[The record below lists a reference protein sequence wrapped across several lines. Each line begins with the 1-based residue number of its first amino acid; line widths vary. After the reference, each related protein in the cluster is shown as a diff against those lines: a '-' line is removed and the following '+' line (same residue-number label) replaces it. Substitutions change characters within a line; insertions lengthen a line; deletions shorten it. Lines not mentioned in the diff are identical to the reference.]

1 VAWLVAIAFFH
12 TVGLVVFAGWLAC
25 AVRRDRRRRPCNPV
39 EVTVEVTKEDEA
51 ELDVVVDLD
60 AVDFVQAWLDTQCE
74 QRYR

>member
-1 VAWLVAIAFFH
+1 MAWLVAIAFFH

-39 EVTVEVTKEDEA
+39 EVTNEDVA

-60 AVDFVQAWLDTQCE
+60 AVDFVQAWLDTQWE